1 MPRDERRISGRH
13 TRRRE
18 PVIRAAEVTMDGA
31 AGDVAPGRYGGPL
44 RRRDDPGIGLG
55 TSRHPEDGYAG
66 GGPARDHRS
75 DESLREEIFEQL
87 IHHPDVHPAD
97 IDVQV
102 EGGEVTLQGTV
113 EDRNTRWLVE
123 DLVESVSGVSLVH
136 NQLRVAP
143 R

>member
-1 MPRDERRISGRH
+1 MPRDERRTSGLP

-18 PVIRAAEVTMDGA
+18 PASPPEATGA
-31 AGDVAPGRYGGPL
+31 QLLANGDRGPL
-44 RRRDDPGIGLG
+44 RRRDDPTL
-55 TSRHPEDGYAG
+55 H
-66 GGPARDHRS
+66 RDRS
-75 DESLREEIFEQL
+75 DERLREAIREQL
-87 IHHPDVHPAD
+87 LQHPDVHPAG

-102 EGGEVTLQGTV
+102 EAGEVTLQGTV
-113 EDRNTRWLVE
+113 EDRDTRWLVE

>member
-1 MPRDERRISGRH
+1 MPRDERRTSGRP

-18 PVIRAAEVTMDGA
+18 PVIRAAEVTMDA
-31 AGDVAPGRYGGPL
+31 AARDVAPDRYGGPL
-44 RRRDDPGIGLG
+44 RRRDDPGVGLR
-55 TSRHPEDGYAG
+55 TPPRSDDGYAG
-66 GGPARDHRS
+66 ARPASDHRS
-75 DESLREEIFEQL
+75 EESLREEIFEQL

-113 EDRNTRWLVE
+113 EDRNMRWLVE

-136 NQLRVAP
+136 NRLRVAP

>member
-1 MPRDERRISGRH
+1 MARDERRTSGRP

-18 PVIRAAEVTMDGA
+18 PVILPDAGGA
-31 AGDVAPGRYGGPL
+31 RRPL
-44 RRRDDPGIGLG
+44 RRRDDPTFDREG
-55 TSRHPEDGYAG
+55 
-66 GGPARDHRS
+66 S
-75 DESLREEIFEQL
+75 DESLREAIWDQL
-87 IHHPDVHPAD
+87 IHHPDLHPDD

-113 EDRNTRWLVE
+113 DDRDARWLVE
-123 DLVESVSGVSLVH
+123 GLVESVSGVSLVH